1 MTQYARLQQDEDSSG
16 QRGNRQTSG
25 STTRWLIV
33 VGFGSIG
40 VFYVSMSVRSAGRMG
55 AVQRYLPTSYLPTGS
70 FAREES
76 DTLRDENRRLKQA
89 LAAAEEAARRRD
101 AEATAK
107 MAAFAEAAA
116 KPGARPTSD
125 NDFMKGLMSGLS
137 ATVEDPA
144 AAASAAAAKAEA
156 WMQAATAVVA
166 PTLQQTLQSALG
178 QSPPPPLPL
187 ASGAGTRT
195 GKVNPADYKLTK
207 ELIKAH
213 CDRNNVILVTFVNSK
228 RADYAYTWAAHL
240 QSSLV

>member
-16 QRGNRQTSG
+16 QRGSRQTSG

-33 VGFGSIG
+33 LGFGSIG
-40 VFYVSMSVRSAGRMG
+40 VFYVGMSVRSAGRMG

-156 WMQAATAVVA
+156 WMQAATAVVVPIMA
-166 PTLQQTLQSALG
+166 PTLQQTLQLG
-178 QSPPPPLPL
+178 QSPPPPLPV
-187 ASGAGTRT
+187 ASGAGART

-213 CDRNNVILVTFVNSK
+213 CDRNLVILVTLVN
-228 RADYAYTWAAHL
+228 
-240 QSSLV
+240 